1 MDCEGYELEVLNGS
15 KNLLKSHKPNL
26 LVEITNSGSL
36 MSYQQKINRKQKNY
50 QFFKKIVTRQSI

>member
-15 KNLLKSHKPNL
+15 KNLLKSYKPNL

-36 MSYQQKINRKQKNY
+36 MSYQQKINRKIKNY
-50 QFFKKIVTRQSI
+50 QFFKKLVTRQSI